1 MKRVKLFVKVLIKT
15 IKTRGK
21 NKKKKKNN
29 NKLNMV
35 RDQGNQL
42 AEFSFSILVVGA
54 VAWIS
59 ERHAKLK

>member
-1 MKRVKLFVKVLIKT
+1 
-15 IKTRGK
+15 
-21 NKKKKKNN
+21 
-29 NKLNMV
+29 MV